1 MHDGMRSAQVWRG
14 GSHDRVELGADIM
27 QGIGNCY
34 LSLEQWEEA
43 VQVNP
48 LLGSGFR
55 SQGLVLQGY
64 VSRLMT
70 RQ

>member
-43 VQVNP
+43 VQVP
-48 LLGSGFR
+48 AKPPTAFLE
-55 SQGLVLQGY
+55 V
-64 VSRLMT
+64 
-70 RQ
+70 